1 MPLRHL
7 IVLIVNDHRFPA
19 HSRTRRCMGRGPSG
33 PTAVRPCLRPLRV
46 IGSASRPAAIKAT
59 QTNEREITFE
69 RSFLVRHRKHRPG
82 VQPEPTSCSG
92 AILPV
97 GWLNPTGE
105 RPASRDEP
113 RRRAV
118 RQHRSMAKGRYDRTR
133 AMNPFPE
140 PFTDRTVLAANAAP
154 RSRRQ
159 TLAGLWRRSFEIRLL
174 LHDGREN
181 RPPGSRGAKRQT
193 CASCLG

>member
-1 MPLRHL
+1 MDQSLFAAPHGFSQRITSFIACACQGIHQMPLRHL
-7 IVLIVNDHRFPA
+7 IVLIVNDHRIRPA
-19 HSRTRRCMGRGPSG
+19 NRTNPRERSLTKDHSWFG
-33 PTAVRPCLRPLRV
+33 TAN
-46 IGSASRPAAIKAT
+46 IGQVCNLNQRPAAVPFCQSGGYT
-59 QTNEREITFE
+59 QLAKDQLLETNPDGV
-69 RSFLVRHRKHRPG
+69 RSGNTDQWQKV
-82 VQPEPTSCSG
+82 VMT
-92 AILPV
+92 
-97 GWLNPTGE
+97 
-105 RPASRDEP
+105 
-113 RRRAV
+113 
-118 RQHRSMAKGRYDRTR
+118 RTK
-133 AMNPFPE
+133 AMNLLPE

>member
-1 MPLRHL
+1 MGSPIRKFTDQSLFAAPHDLSQRITSFIACACQGIHQMPLRHL

-19 HSRTRRCMGRGPSG
+19 HSRARRCMGRGPSG

-59 QTNEREITFE
+59 QTNEREIIFE

-92 AILPV
+92 AILPA
-97 GWLNPTGE
+97 GRLNPTGE

-118 RQHRSMAKGRYDRTR
+118 RQHRSMAKGRYDPDEGDEPSSGALHRQNR
-133 AMNPFPE
+133 ACCECSAPE
-140 PFTDRTVLAANAAP
+140 
-154 RSRRQ
+154 
-159 TLAGLWRRSFEIRLL
+159 
-174 LHDGREN
+174 
-181 RPPGSRGAKRQT
+181 
-193 CASCLG
+193 